1 MDPVDTVNK
10 LASGDILM
18 VMAVIIVAL
27 SLTIIVLFRKLTE
40 SYDKRLQD
48 MQSMYESS
56 KKLADESNKSLAALN
71 EAMREIRG
79 RL

>member
-27 SLTIIVLFRKLTE
+27 ASTIIVLFRKLTE

>member
-27 SLTIIVLFRKLTE
+27 ALTIIVLFRKLTE